1 MKYSNLSMSFWT
13 DSKIDDDFTPED
25 KYFFLY
31 LLSNPHTSVTGCYE
45 ISMKQMERET
55 GYNTDTIT
63 RLIQR
68 MQDVHKVIKYDQE
81 TKEVLIV
88 NWYKYNWTKSENLI
102 KSVIRV
108 AQFIKSSDFKKY
120 VLDMVFIRYGYRM
133 ETSDSE
139 SDSESDSDTDS
150 DTDTDTDTDSE
161 CMAAAEPRR
170 PRSQFKPPSV
180 DEVRAYCQ
188 ERKNSIDPQ
197 RFVDFY
203 TANGWVQGKGKPIQ
217 DWRAVVRLW
226 ESKEAEFKSRAA
238 PANKG
243 CYSSIDDA
251 VFEKI
256 MNPYGVS
263 SIDES
268 DVEKIMNPYGAG
280 VKTGGAS

>member
-13 DSKIDDDFTPED
+13 DSKVDDDFTPED

-68 MQDVHKVIKYDQE
+68 MQEVHKVIRYDQE

-108 AQFIKSSDFKKY
+108 AQFIKSSEFKKY
-120 VLDMVFIRYGYRM
+120 VLDMVCIRYGYHM
-133 ETSDSE
+133 ETS
-139 SDSESDSDTDS
+139 DS
-150 DTDTDTDTDSE
+150 DTDTDSDTESE
-161 CMAAAEPRR
+161 VCADKPRR
-170 PRSQFKPPSV
+170 TRSQFTPPSL

-188 ERKNSIDPQ
+188 ERHSSIDPQ
-197 RFVDFY
+197 RFFDFY
-203 TANGWVQGKGKPIQ
+203 TANGWIQGKGKPIK
-217 DWRAVVRLW
+217 DWRAAFRLW
-226 ESKEAEFKSRAA
+226 EQKEEEFKSRAA
-238 PANKG
+238 PAKPSANKG

-251 VFEKI
+251 TYAKI
-256 MNPYGVS
+256 M
-263 SIDES
+263 D
-268 DVEKIMNPYGAG
+268 PYGAG
-280 VKTGGAS
+280 LPSGGS

>member
-63 RLIQR
+63 RLIRR
-68 MQDVHKVIKYDQE
+68 MQDVHHVIRYDEQ

-88 NWYKYNWTKSENLI
+88 NWYKYNWTKSEKLI
-102 KSVIRV
+102 KSIARV
-108 AQFIKSSDFKKY
+108 AQFIKSGEFQKY
-120 VLDMVFIRYGYRM
+120 VFDMVYIRYGYIID
-133 ETSDSE
+133 TSVSESESE
-139 SDSESDSDTDS
+139 SDTDTDT
-150 DTDTDTDTDSE
+150 DNDTDTDTDSE
-161 CMAAAEPRR
+161 CMAAAEPQPKRAR
-170 PRSQFKPPSV
+170 FTAPSV

-203 TANGWVQGKGKPIQ
+203 TANGWVQGKGKPIK
-217 DWRAVVRLW
+217 DWKAAVRLW
-226 ESKEAEFKSRAA
+226 ESKEAEYKDRASPA
-238 PANKG
+238 KPSANKG
-243 CYSSIDDA
+243 CCPSSIDDDMLQQ
-251 VFEKI
+251 FFDPLGI
-256 MNPYGVS
+256 
-263 SIDES
+263 
-268 DVEKIMNPYGAG
+268 GA
-280 VKTGGAS
+280 

>member
-150 DTDTDTDTDSE
+150 DTELFS
-161 CMAAAEPRR
+161 CR
-170 PRSQFKPPSV
+170 
-180 DEVRAYCQ
+180 
-188 ERKNSIDPQ
+188 I
-197 RFVDFY
+197 
-203 TANGWVQGKGKPIQ
+203 
-217 DWRAVVRLW
+217 
-226 ESKEAEFKSRAA
+226 
-238 PANKG
+238 
-243 CYSSIDDA
+243 
-251 VFEKI
+251 
-256 MNPYGVS
+256 
-263 SIDES
+263 
-268 DVEKIMNPYGAG
+268 
-280 VKTGGAS
+280 

>member
-13 DSKIDDDFTPED
+13 DSKVDDDFTPED

-68 MQDVHKVIKYDQE
+68 MQEVHKVIRYDQE

-108 AQFIKSSDFKKY
+108 AQFIKSSEFKKY
-120 VLDMVFIRYGYRM
+120 VLDMVCIRYGYHM
-133 ETSDSE
+133 ETSDTD
-139 SDSESDSDTDS
+139 SDSDS
-150 DTDTDTDTDSE
+150 DTDTDTESE
-161 CMAAAEPRR
+161 VCADKPRR
-170 PRSQFKPPSV
+170 TRSQFTPPSL

-188 ERKNSIDPQ
+188 ERHSSIDPQ
-197 RFVDFY
+197 RFFDFY
-203 TANGWVQGKGKPIQ
+203 TANGWIQGKGKPIK
-217 DWRAVVRLW
+217 DWRAAFRLW
-226 ESKEAEFKSRAA
+226 EQKEEEFKSRAA
-238 PANKG
+238 PAKPSANKG

-251 VFEKI
+251 TYAKI
-256 MNPYGVS
+256 M
-263 SIDES
+263 D
-268 DVEKIMNPYGAG
+268 PYGAG
-280 VKTGGAS
+280 LPSGGS

>member
-139 SDSESDSDTDS
+139 SDSESDSDTDTDTDS

-238 PANKG
+238 PANKD
-243 CYSSIDDA
+243 CY
-251 VFEKI
+251 
-256 MNPYGVS
+256 S